1 MTASVGSHK
10 LKVLFFSQR
19 FPYPMDTGGKI
30 RTGKLLEYLR
40 HAFDVTLIS
49 NVESPK
55 DDAYV
60 KEASKLCSQF
70 HPVPWKEVKKYSPA
84 FYLNVILRSF
94 SRYPITVIND
104 YSRDL
109 EEALHYVLDRGNYDV
124 LVCDFLQ
131 PSINCWN
138 VTGTPM
144 VLFQHNVEEIIPRR
158 HFETTSNPLGK
169 LFWWLQWKK
178 MQRYEN
184 MACRRFDAVV
194 TVSEKDRQ
202 HLQAQYGV
210 RNVFSIP
217 TGVDTAYFSPLAQEA
232 QGNSLVFTGSMDWL
246 PNEDAILFF
255 ATEILGR
262 IKERIPDVT
271 LTVVGR
277 NPSRRLRSALK
288 GCPEVKVMGRV
299 EDVREHIARHAVYI
313 IPLRIG
319 GGTRIKAYEAMAMG
333 KAVVST
339 GVGVEGLPVKDREHL
354 ILADD
359 APQFAEAVINLLRN
373 PQRRRELGMAAREFV
388 KNNFSWE
395 RAGEAFAEVCRK
407 VAMQAQHPIRRASG
421 LR

>member
-1 MTASVGSHK
+1 MTASVGNHK
-10 LKVLFFSQR
+10 LRVLFFSQR

-40 HAFDVTLIS
+40 HAFEVTLIS

-55 DDAYV
+55 DDVYV
-60 KEASKLCSQF
+60 KEVGKLCSKF
-70 HPVPWKEVKKYSPA
+70 YPVPWKEVKKYSPS
-84 FYLNVILRSF
+84 FYLNVIFRSF
-94 SRYPITVIND
+94 SCYPVTVIND

-109 EEALHYVLDRGNYDV
+109 ERALHHELSRGKYDV

-131 PSINCWN
+131 PSINCWK
-138 VTGTPM
+138 VTGIPM

-158 HFETTSNPLGK
+158 HFETTSNPIGK

-178 MQRYEN
+178 MQRYEH

-194 TVSEKDRQ
+194 TVSEKDKW
-202 HLQAQYGV
+202 HLQARYGA

-217 TGVDTAYFSPLAQEA
+217 TGVDTTYFSPPAQEA
-232 QGNSLVFTGSMDWL
+232 QGKSLVFTGSMDWL

-255 ATEILGR
+255 TTEILGR
-262 IKERIPDVT
+262 IKERVPEVT

-277 NPSRRLRSALK
+277 NPSGRLRRALE
-288 GCPEVKVMGRV
+288 GYPEVKVVGRV
-299 EDVREHIARHAVYI
+299 EDVREHIAHHAVYI

-333 KAVVST
+333 KPVVST
-339 GVGVEGLPVKDREHL
+339 AVGVEGLPVKDGEHF

-359 APQFAEAVINLLRN
+359 APQFAKAVINLLRN

-407 VAMQAQHPIRRASG
+407 VAMQEQSPS
-421 LR
+421 LRSNDAK